1 VEKGWGRRE
10 GAVDGRAVGDCLREG
25 VTRLDLIWVEGEGE
39 AAARDTACECGVS
52 QSCILGFR
60 V

>member
-1 VEKGWGRRE
+1 MDKGWGRRE

-39 AAARDTACECGVS
+39 AAARDTACAM
-52 QSCILGFR
+52 
-60 V
+60 